1 MSHLPPLARDAVARA
16 LAPRAPERPDATALR
31 GCPAF
36 HNAAVMALKELD
48 ALATRDPT
56 AAASFLQS
64 LAGML
69 GEDAAPEYQA
79 CFDDRALTYSGGV
92 DISISAR

>member
-1 MSHLPPLARDAVARA
+1 MIKFGAQGFESKSRYTVSSNGARAIARIFSALAR
-16 LAPRAPERPDATALR
+16 
-31 GCPAF
+31 
-36 HNAAVMALKELD
+36 NAGLLPFNSN
-48 ALATRDPT
+48 PT